1 VVALDWA
8 SMVAGVALAI
18 VAVRDVYLTVLHPD
32 REGPVASA
40 VQRATWNAAVSLG
53 GRRPSAHR
61 RSVAGA
67 GPAMTVLTF
76 AAWIAL
82 FVLGVT
88 LLVWPNLDAYRADPG
103 HGALTFIDALYHVG
117 VTVSVLG
124 YGDISPVRPA
134 MQVLAFVSSLLGFV
148 LLTAIVT
155 YLLELVTSVESRN
168 RLAARLDDA
177 LEGRPCGS
185 YIVLRRT
192 AAEPDALARDLSEL
206 AQLARTVEDH
216 LRRYALTSLYYR
228 SSTARLDPEVAVRHL
243 CEVVVAARM
252 VADDPRFASAGPGVA
267 ELERVSRRL
276 VEVMATR
283 HLGARRAHLVL
294 ERRPDGA
301 AAEDRAGIASRVHQ
315 HVQGPVSRA
324 RHGDLELLATS
335 SRLLA
340 GLGAQPVRSDP

>member
-53 GRRPSAHR
+53 RRRPSAHR

-206 AQLARTVEDH
+206 AQLARTV
-216 LRRYALTSLYYR
+216 
-228 SSTARLDPEVAVRHL
+228 
-243 CEVVVAARM
+243 
-252 VADDPRFASAGPGVA
+252 
-267 ELERVSRRL
+267 
-276 VEVMATR
+276 
-283 HLGARRAHLVL
+283 
-294 ERRPDGA
+294 
-301 AAEDRAGIASRVHQ
+301 
-315 HVQGPVSRA
+315 
-324 RHGDLELLATS
+324 
-335 SRLLA
+335 
-340 GLGAQPVRSDP
+340 